1 MLNLLLIE
9 DDIDLASTVVEYFEL
24 ENIQCDHAS
33 NGVAG
38 LDLVSKQRYDAILLD
53 LNLPRL
59 DGLTV
64 CQQLRQRGDDT
75 PILMLTARG
84 QLDDKVEGFKAGTDD
99 YLVKPF
105 ELQELVLRV
114 QALSRR
120 RSGQARK
127 LTFGPLALNLDT
139 QTATREGFEIK
150 LSPTGWKLL
159 ETLVR
164 SAPKIVPRQ
173 QLEEAVWGDSPPTSN
188 GLKVHL
194 FNLRK
199 QLDDPFDQPLVVTF
213 AGKGVGL
220 NEALK

>member
-139 QTATREGFEIK
+139 QTATREGVEIK